1 MRMSGKKII
10 FNDKKI
16 NKSNF
21 YRNKKLFQIYDIDI
35 NKILVS
41 KREPY
46 GKNTHLNTLL
56 GMMIILILDYYVFES
71 H

>member
-1 MRMSGKKII
+1 MSGKKII

-46 GKNTHLNTLL
+46 GKKTRLNTLL

-71 H
+71 R